1 MFYGEDQQ
9 QRKRGEEKRSAHK
22 KGFLEEPCHCGG
34 RSTQKVRRDDNAI
47 SLVMWATEFLMT
59 REW

>member
-1 MFYGEDQQ
+1 MR
-9 QRKRGEEKRSAHK
+9 RKDRPIK
-22 KGFLEEPCHCGG
+22 KGFLEEPSPCHCGG

-59 REW
+59 RE